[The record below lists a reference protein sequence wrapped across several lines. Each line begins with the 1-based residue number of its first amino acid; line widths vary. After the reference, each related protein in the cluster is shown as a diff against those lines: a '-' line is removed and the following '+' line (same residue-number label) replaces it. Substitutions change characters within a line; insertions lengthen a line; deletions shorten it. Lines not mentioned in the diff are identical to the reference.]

1 MVNRLIIYL
10 EYPIC
15 IEQLCVVNA
24 RISVYYKPYAGV
36 MRSDKL
42 LYKSTI

>member
-15 IEQLCVVNA
+15 IEQLWSVVNA
-24 RISVYYKPYAGV
+24 RISVYYKPYAGG
-36 MRSDKL
+36 MRSDGK
-42 LYKSTI
+42 KV